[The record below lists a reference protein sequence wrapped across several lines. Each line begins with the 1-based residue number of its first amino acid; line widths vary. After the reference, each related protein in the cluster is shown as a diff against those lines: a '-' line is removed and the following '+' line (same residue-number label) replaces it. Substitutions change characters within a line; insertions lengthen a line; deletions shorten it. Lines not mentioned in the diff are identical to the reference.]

1 MCGIVGIWNLDG
13 QPVSPTELNRFT
25 DSLAH
30 RGPDGRGT
38 YINEEQNLGFGHR
51 RLAILDTSTLGGQPF
66 HSDDKRFWVTYNGE
80 IYNFIE
86 LRQSLVN
93 LGHVFR
99 TQTDTEVLLKA
110 YLQWGESFLLKLNGM
125 WAFAIWDQT
134 ERSLFIA
141 RDRFGVKPIH
151 YLFNGRL
158 FAFASEVKA
167 FMSLDSGRRP
177 DFDPEIVALMANLE
191 SVERSILK
199 NVKILGPGEKLV
211 VNNDGVLRK
220 HRWWNTHDHL
230 HSISSIYK
238 DQVDQLRATLIDS
251 CGLRLRSDVRI
262 ATALSGGLDSSS
274 VIAGIYES
282 GSARSGSRLP
292 ADWQSAYIF
301 DYVNTPHSEKY
312 FAEMMA
318 DAVGA
323 EKRLIS
329 GDQNTITLE
338 NIIDATYSL
347 ETIKNREPLIGPWLL
362 YRAMR
367 NDGVSVSIDG
377 HGGDELLGGYISHV
391 KAALKSSLLSF
402 SPNRYSE
409 VAKIHQELL
418 GGALPEGVHRE
429 STSLPKVFR
438 DFLPRKK
445 SLKQST
451 VGGINFVGDAFFGDR
466 WASIKEQFPIS
477 AGESMMLAKKGDPIH
492 NKRSPGGCSGFKLGF
507 LGRKLY
513 DDFHNGTLPKI
524 LRNFDRA
531 SMAHGIE
538 VRAPMM
544 DWRFVTLCFSLPDSV
559 KIGGGYTKRILR
571 DAFASEL
578 PQRIRQ
584 RKDKKGFASPIE
596 SWYQTLLR
604 EFVLDEVNSRT
615 FLESEIWNGPNL
627 RDFVTHCYEKNQY
640 QEATKSWKYV
650 QASIL
655 MREFK
660 VRNQ

>member
-1 MCGIVGIWNLDG
+1 
-13 QPVSPTELNRFT
+13 
-25 DSLAH
+25 
-30 RGPDGRGT
+30 
-38 YINEEQNLGFGHR
+38 
-51 RLAILDTSTLGGQPF
+51 
-66 HSDDKRFWVTYNGE
+66 
-80 IYNFIE
+80 
-86 LRQSLVN
+86 
-93 LGHVFR
+93 
-99 TQTDTEVLLKA
+99 
-110 YLQWGESFLLKLNGM
+110 
-125 WAFAIWDQT
+125 
-134 ERSLFIA
+134 
-141 RDRFGVKPIH
+141 
-151 YLFNGRL
+151 
-158 FAFASEVKA
+158 
-167 FMSLDSGRRP
+167 
-177 DFDPEIVALMANLE
+177 
-191 SVERSILK
+191 
-199 NVKILGPGEKLV
+199 
-211 VNNDGVLRK
+211 
-220 HRWWNTHDHL
+220 
-230 HSISSIYK
+230 
-238 DQVDQLRATLIDS
+238 
-251 CGLRLRSDVRI
+251 
-262 ATALSGGLDSSS
+262 
-274 VIAGIYES
+274 
-282 GSARSGSRLP
+282 
-292 ADWQSAYIF
+292 
-301 DYVNTPHSEKY
+301 VNTPHSEKY